1 MSLKQ
6 NTDYG
11 IAITPIINWT
21 LVSELP
27 TPKLVIKNKNYIDKV
42 CAGYTPEEIHR
53 IANPFR
59 TEADRA
65 AFKEQIAKPLP
76 LPPKE
81 QEWVDKIV
89 NDYKEEL
96 ARRK

>member
-1 MSLKQ
+1 MSLEQ

-11 IAITPIINWT
+11 IAITNTINWT
-21 LVSELP
+21 VVSKLP
-27 TPKLVIKNKNYIDKV
+27 TPKLVIKNKNYLDKV
-42 CAGYTPEEIHR
+42 CAGYTPEEIQR

-76 LPPKE
+76 PKE

-89 NDYKEEL
+89 NKYKEEL
-96 ARRK
+96 VKVK